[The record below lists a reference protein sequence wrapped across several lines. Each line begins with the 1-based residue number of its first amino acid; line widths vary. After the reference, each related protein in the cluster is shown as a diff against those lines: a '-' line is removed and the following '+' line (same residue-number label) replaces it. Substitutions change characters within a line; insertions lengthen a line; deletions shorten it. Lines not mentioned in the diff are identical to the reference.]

1 MKQEI
6 IGSVVRKCRI
16 GKGITQET
24 LCEGVCSISTLS
36 RIENGD
42 QYPSRK
48 VFTLLVEKMG
58 EEGILYDDYMGD
70 YDYEV
75 FNLSRMTINY
85 LERNE
90 ISKAE
95 ICMDKLRYIT
105 REGKDFDNKEKCIYK
120 FIELLFASTELA
132 LHSKRDEDVEL
143 VQYGYYLCK
152 EVGKLLD
159 ICIKSRIKG
168 DKATFDRIE
177 VRMYNLIG
185 IGKFLQKDYKNA
197 IDIWVSLING
207 YKDKGSDGI
216 IYPKEMASLYCNIS
230 AALSGL
236 DMYDEA
242 EIFAEKGL
250 RYCFEGGGLRLVN
263 RLLWNRMYCLSQ
275 KGNVNKA
282 YIDLALSKAICNCI
296 KKDVLKGE
304 KLKKLPN
311 TPYLI
316 QLF

>member
-6 IGSVVRKCRI
+6 IGNVVRKCRI
-16 GKGITQET
+16 GKGITQER

-36 RIENGD
+36 RIENGE

-75 FNLSRMTINY
+75 FNLSRMTISY

-90 ISKAE
+90 KSKAE

-105 REGKDFDNKEKCIYK
+105 RDGRDFDSKEKCIYK
-120 FIELLFASTELA
+120 FVELLFANAELA
-132 LHSKRDEDVEL
+132 LHRKENSGIEL
-143 VQYGYYLCK
+143 VQYGYYLSD

-159 ICIKSRIKG
+159 VCKTSRRNE
-168 DKATFDRIE
+168 DKTTLDRIE

-185 IGKFLQKDYKNA
+185 IGKFLQRDYKTA
-197 IDIWVSLING
+197 IDIWVNLVNG
-207 YKDKGSDGI
+207 YKDRSCDGV

-236 DMYDEA
+236 EMYEEA
-242 EIFAEKGL
+242 ETFSERGL
-250 RYCFEGGGLRLVN
+250 KYCFEGGSLRLVN
-263 RLLWNRMYCLSQ
+263 RLLWNRMYCLNR

-316 QLF
+316 QIF

>member
-16 GKGITQET
+16 GKGITQER

-90 ISKAE
+90 KSKAE
-95 ICMDKLRYIT
+95 ICIDKLRYIT
-105 REGKDFDNKEKCIYK
+105 SEGQDFNNKENSIYK
-120 FIELLFASTELA
+120 FVELLFAS
-132 LHSKRDEDVEL
+132 VEL
-143 VQYGYYLCK
+143 ELHNKGRDSVELIQYGYYLCE
-152 EVGKLLD
+152 EVGRLLG
-159 ICIKSRIKG
+159 ICKKTRTDDGKAVL
-168 DKATFDRIE
+168 DKIE
-177 VRMYNLIG
+177 VRMYNLVG
-185 IGKFLQKDYKNA
+185 IGKFLQKDYKDA
-197 IDIWVSLING
+197 IDIWVKLVNG
-207 YKDKGSDGI
+207 YKEKSCDGI
-216 IYPKEMASLYCNIS
+216 MYPKELASLYCNIS

-236 DMYDEA
+236 EMYDEA
-242 EIFAEKGL
+242 EMFSERGL
-250 RYCFEGGGLRLVN
+250 RYCFEGGGLKLVN
-263 RLLWNRMYCLSQ
+263 RLLWNRMYCLKQ